1 MEVLSGRHVVVT
13 GATGGLG
20 VAVVEKLL
28 ALGATCHL
36 PCIEPSVPEHAA
48 WAASPHAK
56 ATLNLDVGEESATDA
71 FYSGLPPL
79 WASIHLVGGFAMG
92 PIAET
97 SLADFERMLAL
108 NLRTCFLCCRAA
120 VRAMCGADGGG
131 RIVNVAARPVLEP
144 TAEMT
149 AYAASKAGV
158 AALTRSLAAELGD
171 DGILVNAIVPSIIDT
186 PTNREAMPDSD
197 FARWPHPEE
206 IAESVA
212 FLASPTNTL
221 TSGALVPIYGRA

>member
-1 MEVLSGRHVVVT
+1 MNPLSERHVVVT

-28 ALGATCHL
+28 AQGATCHL
-36 PCIEPSVPEHAA
+36 PCVESSLPVHVTWSEHPRAHVKLDA
-48 WAASPHAK
+48 
-56 ATLNLDVGEESATDA
+56 DVGDEATTDA
-71 FYSGLPPL
+71 FYAGLPSL
-79 WASIHLVGGFAMG
+79 WASIHLVGGFSMA

-97 SLADFERMLAL
+97 SLDDFEGMLAL

-120 VRAMCGADGGG
+120 VRSIRESGAGG

-144 TAEMT
+144 SADMT

-171 DGILVNAIVPSIIDT
+171 EDILVNAIVPSIIDT
-186 PTNREAMPDSD
+186 PTNRAAMPDAD
-197 FARWPHPEE
+197 FAGWPRPDE
-206 IAESVA
+206 IAEALA
-212 FLASPTNTL
+212 FLASPANTL

>member
-1 MEVLSGRHVVVT
+1 MDVLSGRHVVVT

-48 WAASPHAK
+48 WAANPHAK
-56 ATLNLDVGEESATDA
+56 ATLSLDVGEESATDA

-120 VRAMCGADGGG
+120 VRAMRGANAGG

-144 TAEMT
+144 TADMT

-158 AALTRSLAAELGD
+158 AALTRSLAAELRN

-186 PTNREAMPDSD
+186 PANREAMPGAD
-197 FARWPHPEE
+197 FARWPRPEE
-206 IAESVA
+206 IAETTA

-221 TSGALVPIYGRA
+221 TSGALVPIYGHA